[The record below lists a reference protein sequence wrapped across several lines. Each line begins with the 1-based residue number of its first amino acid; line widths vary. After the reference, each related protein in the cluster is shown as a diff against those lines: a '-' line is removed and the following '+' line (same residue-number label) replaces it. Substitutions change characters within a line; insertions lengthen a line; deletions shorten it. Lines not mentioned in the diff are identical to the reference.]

1 MRITLLTVFIC
12 LTTFFSYGQKATISG
27 KILDGEFD
35 NEPLAYASVVLKN
48 TTTGIN
54 TDDHG
59 SFSLSVDPGSYL
71 VEISYLGYKPVQVPI
86 ELKVN
91 QKFSINKTLYTDE
104 LTNKLE
110 DVVIVVETN
119 RQKETAL
126 LGEQRKA
133 VEIKTAIGSQELS
146 RKGVSDA
153 SAAVTKVSGVQK
165 NEGSSQIYVRGLGDR
180 YNSSY
185 FNGLPIS
192 SNNPEYKNIDLGL
205 FNTDVIQLISID
217 KAYNSNYYGDFGG
230 ASIDI
235 VSKKFSGKPFLEV
248 GIGSNINTNAV
259 GQSNFYMAKG
269 YNNFGFNG
277 YHNPQASGVNSYK
290 FDRSL
295 NYGSQNPVAG
305 SVNIM
310 GGKSFLVG
318 QEGKISVFATASMN
332 NGYGYKGGYIRS
344 AQAQG
349 DFLKNLDQQVYTYT
363 TNTTAMANVD
373 YKINSKNNIAFNY
386 FFVNSSQLG
395 TDFYRGY
402 IRDIADNGRGVI
414 TRSTYTQNQLN
425 IYQLLGN
432 HEISD
437 RIDINWA
444 GSFNKINSY
453 MPDRSQQTLVYN
465 NSADSYIF
473 ATNSATDN
481 HRYFQNLS
489 ENEFS
494 GNISAS
500 YKFSKNE
507 SGSFKGKLTIGY
519 NGRDKKR
526 DFDAIQY
533 NYRINSNMQTAD
545 VYNYDA
551 FFNATNFSNGL
562 FDVRTYNGR
571 NTPQY
576 YKGNQSIHAGF
587 ANISYKFSDKLDAI
601 FGVRYETI
609 SQGVNWLTQLSSR
622 PGSNTLNKNAFL
634 PSLILK
640 YALKSNQNLRFAAS
654 KTYTLPQFKERAL
667 FIYEDV
673 TEIKVG
679 NPYLYASDN
688 YNVDLKWEVFPSTS
702 EVFAVTAFGKY
713 IKNPINEI
721 TLASSTNDIS
731 YINTGNYGYVYG
743 VELEARKNLFNFS
756 TDKENKLSGGL
767 NVSYMKTDQDLNSN
781 KVRNETDYNINLTYK
796 NSAFTGASDIIA
808 NADLTYFKEFAND
821 KNILAT
827 VTYNYFSDKIYALG
841 TESKGNLVDKG
852 FGTLDFILKSA
863 LNKNLSVSLTAK
875 NILNPKI
882 ERVQENP
889 GQNIS
894 VGSFTKGSGISL
906 GLNYTF

>member
-1 MRITLLTVFIC
+1 MKTNLLTVLVC
-12 LTTFFSYGQKATISG
+12 LMTFVSYGQKATISG
-27 KILDGEFD
+27 KILDGAFN
-35 NEPLAYASVVLKN
+35 NEPLAFASVVLKN
-48 TTTGIN
+48 TTVGIN
-54 TDDHG
+54 TDDNG
-59 SFSLSVDPGSYL
+59 VYTLSINPGTYTL
-71 VEISYLGYKPVQVPI
+71 QISYLGYKTTEVPVI
-86 ELKVN
+86 LKDN
-91 QKFSINKTLYTDE
+91 QKLVINKILYAETDG
-104 LTNKLE
+104 NQLE
-110 DVVIVVETN
+110 DIVITVETN

-126 LGEQRKA
+126 LAEQRKA

-165 NEGSSQIYVRGLGDR
+165 TEGSSQIYVRGLGDR

-217 KAYNSNYYGDFGG
+217 KTYNTNYYGDFGG

-235 VSKKFSGKPFLEV
+235 ISKNLNGKPFLEI
-248 GIGSNINTNAV
+248 GIGSNINTNAI
-259 GQSNFYMAKG
+259 GQSNFYMARG
-269 YNNFGFNG
+269 FNSFGFNG
-277 YHNPQASGVNSYK
+277 YHNPQSSGLSTYS

-295 NYGSQNPVAG
+295 NYNFQNPVAG
-305 SVNIM
+305 SVNVL
-310 GGKSFLVG
+310 GGKSFFVG
-318 QEGKISVFATASMN
+318 NEGKISVFATASMN

-349 DFLKNLDQQVYTYT
+349 DFLKNLDQQIYSYT
-363 TNTTAMANVD
+363 TNTTAMTNVD
-373 YKINSKNNIAFNY
+373 YKINDKNKIAFNY

-432 HEISD
+432 HEITD
-437 RIDINWA
+437 RLELNWA

-465 NSADSYIF
+465 NSVNNYIF

-481 HRYFQNLS
+481 HRYFQNLT

-494 GNISAS
+494 GNLSAS
-500 YKFSKNE
+500 YKFSKE
-507 SGSFKGKLTIGY
+507 DTGSFKGKLTVGY
-519 NGRDKKR
+519 NGRHKKR

-533 NYRINSNMQTAD
+533 NYRINSNMQEANIYD
-545 VYNYDA
+545 YDA
-551 FFNATNFSNGL
+551 FFNATNFTNGL

-576 YKGNQSIHAGF
+576 YKGDQSIHAGY
-587 ANISYKFSDKLDAI
+587 ANVSYKFSDKLDAV
-601 FGVRYETI
+601 FGVRYEKIT
-609 SQGVNWLTQLSSR
+609 QGVNWLTQLSSR
-622 PGSNTLNKNAFL
+622 PGANTLDKNAFL

-688 YNVDLKWEVFPSTS
+688 YNIDLKWEAFPTTS

-731 YINTGNYGYVYG
+731 YINTGAYGYVYG
-743 VELEARKNLFNFS
+743 VELEARKNLLDRS

-796 NSAFTGASDIIA
+796 NAAFTGASDLII
-808 NADLTYFKEFAND
+808 NADLTYFKEFKGD
-821 KNILAT
+821 KNFLAT

-852 FGTLDFILKSA
+852 FGTLDFIFKSA
-863 LNKNLSVSLTAK
+863 LNKNLGISLTAK

-889 GQNIS
+889 GRDIS